1 MRPVTAL
8 CAALAGGL
16 MWRGISGAMDHGEI
30 IAFSR
35 RRFIDMVS
43 MADDPLRFNLSLI
56 AHIVILA
63 AAVVIAFRALIE
75 RPSNR
80 IDRRRR

>member
-1 MRPVTAL
+1 MKLVTAL
-8 CAALAGGL
+8 CATVVGGV
-16 MWRGISGAMDHGEI
+16 MWRGLSGAIQHGEI

-35 RRFIDMVS
+35 RRVIDMVS

-56 AHIVILA
+56 AHAVIMVA
-63 AAVVIAFRALIE
+63 AIFITFRALTE

-80 IDRRRR
+80 IDRRR